1 MLITKFFQV
10 LLILTL
16 VLGLTSP
23 TRQTFHLSLE
33 DKKRKIKTLHT
44 KRSVVSTK
52 EKPEGTGLKVLGLKE
67 WQNSFNP
74 LKNRTAA
81 QDTDVDFRC

>member
-1 MLITKFFQV
+1 MIISKFFSSFV
-10 LLILTL
+10 SFNTCVRDNLTNPSNFPL
-16 VLGLTSP
+16 VIG
-23 TRQTFHLSLE
+23 RQ
-33 DKKRKIKTLHT
+33 KRKIKTLHT
-44 KRSVVSTK
+44 ERSVVSTK